1 MQQQIDSSLLYK
13 REDGSQEFV
22 HDTLREFFLAR
33 AIAARLSS
41 GRISFD
47 EAHELCSR
55 YDGSKKDEFRKA
67 YERLGE
73 AHLFRLHS
81 SGENL
86 DALHHL
92 VAELSGDDFILR
104 INELELSRLRGLVGK
119 RIELGYYETDD
130 DDDGFRHD
138 HETKYGLVLEG
149 IVGGNGRFYFVGHSG
164 NFYYVFSP
172 GFKPVPEYVDGGI
185 LRHISHDGR
194 SIDVEP
200 LFRPAD
206 YVQSSQINAMV
217 GKGESETNPF
227 LEPEYLRE
235 NGLRWL
241 F

>member
-1 MQQQIDSSLLYK
+1 MRQAIDSSFLYT
-13 REDGSQEFV
+13 RGDGSQEFV
-22 HDTLREFFLAR
+22 HDTYRDFFLAR

-41 GRISFD
+41 GRIPFD

-55 YDGSKKDEFRKA
+55 YESSKSDKFRKA
-67 YERLGE
+67 YESLGE

-86 DALHHL
+86 DTLHHL
-92 VAELSGDDFILR
+92 VAEISGDDFILS
-104 INELELSRLRGLVGK
+104 INALELSRLRDLIGK
-119 RIELGYYETDD
+119 RIELRYYETDD
-130 DDDGFRHD
+130 DDEGFRHD
-138 HETKYGLVLEG
+138 YETKYGLVLEG

-164 NFYYVFSP
+164 NFYYVLSP

-185 LRHISHDGR
+185 LRHIFHAGR
-194 SIDVEP
+194 SINVEP

-206 YVQSSQINAMV
+206 YVQGSQIKAMAE
-217 GKGESETNPF
+217 KGESETNPF